1 MNKPLKAHCR
11 MTVVKKLTNVAKISL
26 LKNEI
31 NRLILKN
38 DGAPVLD
45 ATFNKV
51 FDIVVDKKAI
61 DQYINGAQKLPSNK
75 EVAINASNMKNFNWN
90 GLFTKSFAQGI
101 IEDKKPKTK
110 KVKDSSSDVSIDH
123 LEPERY
129 EYMVL
134 DPDIKST
141 WSLKIIDLQKI
152 QIKKDDNI
160 FNIIDKHDFRDPLE
174 LMNQVY
180 NLTDGDNKKEW
191 KLFGTVKG
199 NYKHLIFRA
208 KI

>member
-1 MNKPLKAHCR
+1 MNKPLKVHCR

-134 DPDIKST
+134 DPDINST

>member
-1 MNKPLKAHCR
+1 
-11 MTVVKKLTNVAKISL
+11 
-26 LKNEI
+26 
-31 NRLILKN
+31 
-38 DGAPVLD
+38 
-45 ATFNKV
+45 
-51 FDIVVDKKAI
+51 
-61 DQYINGAQKLPSNK
+61 
-75 EVAINASNMKNFNWN
+75 MKNFNWN

-134 DPDIKST
+134 DPDINST

>member
-1 MNKPLKAHCR
+1 

-101 IEDKKPKTK
+101 IENKKPKTK

-134 DPDIKST
+134 DPDINST

>member
-45 ATFNKV
+45 ATFNKI

-134 DPDIKST
+134 DPDINST

>member
-1 MNKPLKAHCR
+1 

-134 DPDIKST
+134 DPDINST

-199 NYKHLIFRA
+199 NYNHLIFRA

>member
-1 MNKPLKAHCR
+1 

>member
-1 MNKPLKAHCR
+1 

-134 DPDIKST
+134 DPDINST

>member
-101 IEDKKPKTK
+101 IENKKPKTK

-134 DPDIKST
+134 DPDINST

>member
-134 DPDIKST
+134 DPDINST

>member
-45 ATFNKV
+45 ATFNKI

-134 DPDIKST
+134 DPDINST

-180 NLTDGDNKKEW
+180 NLTDGDSKKEW